1 MNAWQKRRISPSDLP
16 LGSKSHP
23 PLPPPFIHD
32 YWRKV
37 AGEGMHVR
45 ESVICK
51 GTFSAK
57 IDACCTYH
65 CQTGQSILKDLLK
78 AKEFK
83 NTFID
88 SGVEA
93 QTSLVGP
100 KNTA

>member
-1 MNAWQKRRISPSDLP
+1 
-16 LGSKSHP
+16 
-23 PLPPPFIHD
+23 
-32 YWRKV
+32 
-37 AGEGMHVR
+37 MHVR

-100 KNTA
+100 KNTCVGNGERKQ